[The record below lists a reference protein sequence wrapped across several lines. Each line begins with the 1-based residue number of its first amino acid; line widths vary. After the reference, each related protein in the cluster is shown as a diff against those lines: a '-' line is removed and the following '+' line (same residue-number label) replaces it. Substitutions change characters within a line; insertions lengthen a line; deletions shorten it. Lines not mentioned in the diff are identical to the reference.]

1 MSDIEFDIETD
12 IDYAKIYKGKTF
24 SKSHNSKYKKVIV
37 FDLDETLGSFIDL
50 EILWRAVQ
58 DYNKNKLDFFD
69 ILELYP
75 EFLRYGII
83 PILEYLNQKK
93 KNGDCDKVYIY
104 TNNQCP
110 DDWTKHISDYFNKKL
125 LSEADIFDKV
135 ICAFKINNCQ
145 VELNRT
151 THDKT
156 HNDFINCSILP
167 PTTEICFIDNTY
179 FSGMRRERVYYIQPK
194 SYHHHLST
202 KEIIDRFAYS
212 KLGSQITS
220 TKNEIPF
227 LISSLSEFFKG
238 CNRYLPGN
246 PTFRQLE
253 TDIYVAQKIM
263 YHVKEFFYIT
273 CSRRLRTRKIKVKLG
288 RFTRKK

>member
-1 MSDIEFDIETD
+1 
-12 IDYAKIYKGKTF
+12 
-24 SKSHNSKYKKVIV
+24 V
-37 FDLDETLGSFIDL
+37 
-50 EILWRAVQ
+50 
-58 DYNKNKLDFFD
+58 DFFD

-110 DDWTKHISDYFNKKL
+110 DDWTKRISDYFNKKL

-220 TKNEIPF
+220 TKNELPF
-227 LISSLSEFFKG
+227 LISSLTEFFKG